1 MSADKF
7 ATGAQRGAQEGKGRY
22 DLVSTIATRELA
34 LLLEK
39 GATEYGERNWEKGIP
54 IMRHLSSAK
63 RHIDQFIERQVTEVN
78 SKGETVFI
86 KHAVNAFANM
96 MMAIHTLAKIESGD
110 LPKELDDRPVS
121 KAGQGAMTSTEL
133 AAVREVLVRPRKPF
147 LYTVI
152 SYPTKHSRTQ
162 WDIKRL
168 SDGFV
173 MDSDGM
179 FVKDLTSEYGW
190 YTCLP
195 QALEMYDSIGLS
207 RADLLNKYGEG

>member
-78 SKGETVFI
+78 SKGDTVMV
-86 KHAVNAFANM
+86 KHAVNAYANL
-96 MMAIHTLAKIESGD
+96 MMAIHTLAKVESGD
-110 LPKELDDRPVS
+110 LPKELDDRPVPGVS
-121 KAGQGAMTSTEL
+121 PTHSE
-133 AAVREVLVRPRKPF
+133 RPKKPY
-147 LYTVI
+147 LYTVV
-152 SYPTKHSRTQ
+152 KCADRW

-168 SDGFV
+168 DAAGYIMDCNGVFV
-173 MDSDGM
+173 VDSGIRTGW
-179 FVKDLTSEYGW
+179 FPRLSE
-190 YTCLP
+190 
-195 QALEMYDSIGLS
+195 ALAMYDDIGLS